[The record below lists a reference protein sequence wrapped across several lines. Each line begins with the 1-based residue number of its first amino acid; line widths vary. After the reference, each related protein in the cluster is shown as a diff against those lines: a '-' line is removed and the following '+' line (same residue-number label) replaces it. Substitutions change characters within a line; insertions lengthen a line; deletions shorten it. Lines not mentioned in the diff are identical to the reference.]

1 MKELFKPGLKGGLAL
16 GVLLLLVALLVYRLF
31 IHAPA
36 VMTAVAA
43 DGSVVRTIH
52 GPGTV
57 QSRFPVTVSARITA
71 VVTGLHAD
79 HGDRVRRGQRLA
91 QLDDRDL
98 AARAAAARTDLDLAR
113 ANYARDRE
121 VFDKGYISQAAMDN
135 ATAALHAA
143 EARERE
149 AGAALSYTRISA
161 PSAGVITA
169 RAVEIGDIVGPGSVL
184 FRLVDPRALWIATR
198 VDETVVG
205 QVAVG
210 QPATIE
216 VRSGGSMTGKVARI
230 VLESDAATREL
241 EVDVAFD
248 VAPERF
254 AIDQEA
260 KVVIHAGE
268 ESGVVIPASAV
279 FQLERAFG
287 ALVITDGRAG
297 FRPLKTGVSDGE
309 HVVVHEGLRAGDVV
323 VIQPAGIK
331 PGTRVRAV
339 SDGGR

>member
-1 MKELFKPGLKGGLAL
+1 MKEKFKL
-16 GVLLLLVALLVYRLF
+16 GIKSGAAVGTVLLLAALPVYRLF
-31 IHAPA
+31 IYAPKA
-36 VMTAVAA
+36 EVAVAVEGNVERA
-43 DGSVVRTIH
+43 IK

-57 QSRFPVTVSARITA
+57 QSRFPVIISSRITA
-71 VVTGLHAD
+71 VVTDVHAD
-79 HGDRVRRGQRLA
+79 HGDRVRRGKLLA

-121 VFDKGYISQAAMDN
+121 VFEKGYISQAAMDA
-135 ATAALHAA
+135 ATTALRAA

-149 AGAALSYTRISA
+149 ATAALSYSRISA
-161 PSAGVITA
+161 PSDGVITA
-169 RAVEIGDIVGPGSVL
+169 RAIEIGHTVGPGSVL
-184 FRLVDPRALWIATR
+184 FRMVDPRALWVAARI
-198 VDETVVG
+198 DETVVG

-216 VRSGGSMTGKVARI
+216 LRSGGRMTGKVARI

-248 VAPERF
+248 APLERF

-268 ESGVVIPASAV
+268 EHGVVIPASAV
-279 FQLERAFG
+279 FQLGRAFG
-287 ALVITDGRAG
+287 VLVVTDGRAE
-297 FRPLKTGVSDGE
+297 FRPVKTGASDGE
-309 HVVVHEGLRAGDVV
+309 RVVVHDGPKAGEP
-323 VIQPAGIK
+323 VIHRPAGIK
-331 PGTRVRAV
+331 PGSRVRAV
-339 SDGGR
+339 SSGER

>member
-1 MKELFKPGLKGGLAL
+1 MNERFKLGIKSGAVV
-16 GVLLLLVALLVYRLF
+16 GVLLLLVAVPLYRFF
-31 IHAPA
+31 IHAPP
-36 VMTAVAA
+36 VEVAVAA
-43 DGSVVRTIH
+43 EGSVARAIY

-57 QSRFPVTVSARITA
+57 QSRFPVSVSARITA
-71 VVTGLHAD
+71 VVTSLHAD

-121 VFDKGYISQAAMDN
+121 VFDKGYISQAAMDA

-149 AGAALSYTRISA
+149 ASAALSYTRISA

-169 RAVEIGDIVGPGSVL
+169 REVEIGDIVGPGSVL
-184 FRLVDPRALWIATR
+184 FRLVDPHALWVATR

-216 VRSGGSMTGKVARI
+216 VRSGGSVTGKVARI

-279 FQLERAFG
+279 FQSGRAFG
-287 ALVITDGRAG
+287 VLVVTDGRSA
-297 FRPLKTGVSDGE
+297 FQPVKTGVSDGT
-309 HVVVHEGLRAGDVV
+309 HVVVREGLKAGAT
-323 VIQPAGIK
+323 VISQPAGIK

-339 SDGGR
+339 TGGVR

>member
-1 MKELFKPGLKGGLAL
+1 MKERFKL
-16 GVLLLLVALLVYRLF
+16 GIKSGAAVGVVLLLVALPVYRFF
-31 IHAPA
+31 IHAPKIEA
-36 VMTAVAA
+36 AVAVEGTVA
-43 DGSVVRTIH
+43 RAIH

-79 HGDRVRRGQRLA
+79 HGDRVRRGQLLA

-113 ANYARDRE
+113 ANHARDRE
-121 VFDKGYISQAAMDN
+121 VFEKGYISQAAMDG

-149 AGAALSYTRISA
+149 SGAALSYTRISA
-161 PSAGVITA
+161 SSAGVITA
-169 RAVEIGDIVGPGSVL
+169 RTVEIGDTVGPGSVL
-184 FRLVDPRALWIATR
+184 FRLVDPRALWVAARI
-198 VDETVVG
+198 DETVVG
-205 QVAVG
+205 QVAIG
-210 QPATIE
+210 QPATIDL
-216 VRSGGSMTGKVARI
+216 RSGARAAGKVARI

-248 VAPERF
+248 TPPERF

-268 ESGVVIPASAV
+268 ERGVVIPASAV
-279 FQLERAFG
+279 FQLGRAFG
-287 ALVITDGRAG
+287 VLVVTDGRAE
-297 FRPLKTGVSDGE
+297 FRPVKTGASDGE
-309 HVVVHEGLRAGDVV
+309 RVVVREGLKAGEP
-323 VIQPAGIK
+323 VIHLPAGIK
-331 PGTRVRAV
+331 PGSRVRAV
-339 SDGGR
+339 TGGEH